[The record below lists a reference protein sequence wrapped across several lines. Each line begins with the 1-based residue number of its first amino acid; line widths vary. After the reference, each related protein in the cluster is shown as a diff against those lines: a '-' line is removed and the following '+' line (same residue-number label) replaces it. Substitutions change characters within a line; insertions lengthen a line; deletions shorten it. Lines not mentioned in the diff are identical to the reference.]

1 MLFLSKIST
10 KNHKEKTEFSQ
21 SKTKNSIIKVTINKL
36 EKIIHRMGKGCKWV
50 HRKGNQ
56 NRKKSF
62 IRILFS
68 PVIGVL
74 HLTTEVT
81 ISCQS
86 ALKILGC

>member
-1 MLFLSKIST
+1 M
-10 KNHKEKTEFSQ
+10 
-21 SKTKNSIIKVTINKL
+21 

-68 PVIGVL
+68 PVIGTL
-74 HLTTEVT
+74 HLTTEGT

-86 ALKILGC
+86 ALKILGCWWECEETAADWSVNG